1 MAQNFIA
8 LKSKSKK
15 QWLEIRQ
22 QGIGGSDIAAILGLN
37 KYRTALDVY
46 QDKLGIAEE
55 IEENE
60 AMHFGT
66 ILEDVVAQEFAER
79 VGLRVQRV
87 NATICTGKD
96 FWMRANIDRAIVNP
110 DIAGNVR
117 IKEQKGTNRILT
129 TDAILECKT
138 AGFRSAHLWGPSQE
152 LEIATGEVTSE
163 HEIPVQ
169 YELQVQWY
177 MAVTG
182 VSKAYV
188 AVLIAGQEFRC
199 YEVDRNEALIAQMT
213 QYAHKFWFENVCLK
227 KAPEPTNS
235 KDLKAACPI
244 DNGNLA
250 EASNETA
257 VDIGEYRNLKGRIK
271 EMEDELEVIAE
282 RIRMSIG
289 GNEGLTL
296 GGEKA
301 CTWKTSF
308 RQSIDTKKLK
318 SDFPEVWA
326 KVQKEPTAIR
336 TFKVY

>member
-46 QDKLGIAEE
+46 QDKLGIAAE

-66 ILEDVVAQEFAER
+66 LLEDVVAQEFAER

-117 IKEQKGTNRILT
+117 IKEQKDTNRILT

-227 KAPEPTNS
+227 NAPEPTNS
-235 KDLKAACPI
+235 DELQSVCPI
-244 DNGNLA
+244 DNGDMV
-250 EASNETA
+250 EASNELA
-257 VDIGEYRNLKGRIK
+257 VEIGEYRNIKGRI
-271 EMEDELEVIAE
+271 DELSDQLDAVAE
-282 RIRMSIG
+282 RIKMSVG
-289 GNEGLTL
+289 EHLGLTL
-296 GGEKA
+296 GGEKVV
-301 CTWKTSF
+301 TWKGQSRT
-308 RQSIDTKKLK
+308 SIDSKKLK
-318 SDFPEVWA
+318 AEFPEAWA
-326 KVQKEPTAIR
+326 QCQKTSSYR

>member
-8 LKSKSKK
+8 LKSKSKEH
-15 QWLEIRQ
+15 WLELRR
-22 QGIGGSDIAAILGLN
+22 QGIGGSDISAILGLN
-37 KYRTALDVY
+37 KYRSPLDVY
-46 QDKLGIAEE
+46 QDKLGLAPEV
-55 IEENE
+55 EENE
-60 AMHFGT
+60 AMYFGT
-66 ILEDVVAQEFAER
+66 LLEDIVAKEFAER
-79 VGLRVQRV
+79 TGMKVQKV
-87 NATICTGKD
+87 NYTIGVGKD
-96 FWMRANIDRAIVNP
+96 YWMRANIDRAIVNP

-117 IKEQKGTNRILT
+117 IKEQKDTNRILT

-227 KAPEPTNS
+227 NAPEPTNS
-235 KDLKAACPI
+235 DELQSVCPI
-244 DNGNLA
+244 DNGDMV
-250 EASNETA
+250 EASNELA
-257 VDIGEYRNLKGRIK
+257 VEIGEYRNIKGRI
-271 EMEDELEVIAE
+271 DELSDQLDAVAE
-282 RIRMSIG
+282 RIKMSVG
-289 GNEGLTL
+289 EHLGLTL
-296 GGEKA
+296 GGEKVV
-301 CTWKTSF
+301 TWKGQSRT
-308 RQSIDTKKLK
+308 SIDSKKLK
-318 SDFPEVWA
+318 AEFPEAWA
-326 KVQKEPTAIR
+326 QCQKTSSYR

>member
-8 LKSKSKK
+8 LKSNSKK

-117 IKEQKGTNRILT
+117 IKEQKDTNRILT

-227 KAPEPTNS
+227 NAPEPTNS
-235 KDLKAACPI
+235 DELQSVCPI
-244 DNGNLA
+244 DNGDMV
-250 EASNETA
+250 EASNELA
-257 VDIGEYRNLKGRIK
+257 VEIGEYRNIKGRI
-271 EMEDELEVIAE
+271 DELSDQLDAVAE
-282 RIRMSIG
+282 RIKMSVG
-289 GNEGLTL
+289 EHLGLTL
-296 GGEKA
+296 GGEKVV
-301 CTWKTSF
+301 TWKGQSRT
-308 RQSIDTKKLK
+308 SIDSKKLK
-318 SDFPEVWA
+318 AEFPEAWA
-326 KVQKEPTAIR
+326 QCQKTSSYR

>member
-46 QDKLGIAEE
+46 QDKLGIAAE

-66 ILEDVVAQEFAER
+66 ILEDVVAQEFSER

-117 IKEQKGTNRILT
+117 IKEQKDTNRILT

-163 HEIPVQ
+163 HEIPIQ

-182 VSKAYV
+182 VAKAYV

-235 KDLKAACPI
+235 DELQSVCPI
-244 DNGNLA
+244 DNGDMV
-250 EASNETA
+250 EASNELA
-257 VDIGEYRNLKGRIK
+257 VEIGEYRNIKGRI
-271 EMEDELEVIAE
+271 DELSDQLDEVAE
-282 RIRMSIG
+282 RIKMSVG
-289 GNEGLTL
+289 EHLGLTL
-296 GGEKA
+296 GGEKVV
-301 CTWKTSF
+301 TWKGQSRT
-308 RQSIDTKKLK
+308 SIDSKKLK
-318 SDFPEVWA
+318 AEFPEAWA
-326 KVQKEPTAIR
+326 QCQKTSSYR

>member
-8 LKSKSKK
+8 LKSNSKK

-117 IKEQKGTNRILT
+117 IKEQKDTNRILT

-199 YEVDRNEALIAQMT
+199 YEVERNDTLIAQIT

-235 KDLKAACPI
+235 KELKAVCPI
-244 DNGNLA
+244 DNGNLT

-257 VDIGEYRNLKGRIK
+257 VDIGEYRNIRGRI
-271 EMEDELEVIAE
+271 DELSDQLDAITE
-282 RIRMSIG
+282 RIKMSVG
-289 GNEGLTL
+289 EHLGLTL
-296 GGEKA
+296 GGEKVV
-301 CTWKTSF
+301 TWKSQSRT
-308 RQSIDTKKLK
+308 SIDSKKLK
-318 SDFPEVWA
+318 AEFPEAWA
-326 KVQKEPTAIR
+326 QCQKTSSYR
-336 TFKVY
+336 TFKVF